1 MDNAGNVKDGESMKY
16 PLEDR
21 LPYAEALFQLMN
33 LQEKTMKKIKKSLT
47 TLLTA
52 AVLLISVFVTG
63 CTKLSEAPNRTPTE
77 ADAPAE
83 YDGFGVYVKLER
95 NDVSSIAL
103 HGGSFTKVGENAD
116 GSLLKAGE
124 WLFTGDD
131 IAQLSKEENSSV
143 LFTVSARDAD
153 DTLLGEG
160 TFLYD
165 VAQEKLYVTISA
177 DGVTCSTSDAPDAS
191 ADVPPVLTLP
201 ILDEIDRTV
210 TVGTSGSSLL
220 ALQAA
225 ARLLDWGMNT
235 GLGTDEISDAAS
247 TWLAAKNNELTEIQ
261 EQAAEGITVFLCT
274 HQLRYAQEI
283 CTTYGLM
290 NSGRLFA
297 AGNITELRAMVCLNT
312 KLRIKASCMPKDMAY
327 REAGDHFYEVDVASE
342 HDIPLIVKRIVDAG
356 GDLYHVSE
364 ERLSLEEIYFSLIDR
379 EHAET
384 ERESL

>member
-1 MDNAGNVKDGESMKY
+1 
-16 PLEDR
+16 
-21 LPYAEALFQLMN
+21 
-33 LQEKTMKKIKKSLT
+33 MKKIKKSLT

-63 CTKLSEAPNRTPTE
+63 CTKLSEAPNSTPTE

-177 DGVTCSTSDAPDAS
+177 DGVTCSTSDAPDAP

-201 ILDEIDRTV
+201 ILDEIDQTV

-220 ALQAA
+220 AVQA

-247 TWLAAKNNELTEIQ
+247 TWLAAKNNELTDCLQKLELVDDAYKKLLTGEARELLDSAGCADVEIIWGSAPA
-261 EQAAEGITVFLCT
+261 ESVEAIMQAAG
-274 HQLRYAQEI
+274 LR
-283 CTTYGLM
+283 
-290 NSGRLFA
+290 
-297 AGNITELRAMVCLNT
+297 
-312 KLRIKASCMPKDMAY
+312 
-327 REAGDHFYEVDVASE
+327 
-342 HDIPLIVKRIVDAG
+342 
-356 GDLYHVSE
+356 
-364 ERLSLEEIYFSLIDR
+364 
-379 EHAET
+379 
-384 ERESL
+384 